1 LTDRGGSRVMRAMK
15 KLFFP
20 ALFGAIVLALAGCST
35 TRPGLAGLVV
45 ELARIE
51 VEGGKAH
58 AVVRLK
64 NPNLIAYN
72 IAQSRHKI
80 ELGGWSG
87 VAETRAPFGVPPQS
101 TQEQRVEIG
110 SGRIDQLPNATTDY
124 RLESNLKLRLYGDT
138 MESMEITARGRV
150 VVERK

>member
-1 LTDRGGSRVMRAMK
+1 MK
-15 KLFFP
+15 KAFLSVLF
-20 ALFGAIVLALAGCST
+20 AIAGLLLCSCST
-35 TRPGLAGLVV
+35 SRPGLAGLGV
-45 ELARIE
+45 ELVKIE
-51 VEGGKAH
+51 VSGGTAH

-72 IAQSRHKI
+72 LAQSRHKI

-87 VAETRAPFGVPPQS
+87 VAETRTPFGVPPQS

-110 SGRIDQLPNATTDY
+110 SGRIDQLPREATDY

-138 MESMEITARGRV
+138 MESMQITARGRV

>member
-1 LTDRGGSRVMRAMK
+1 MK
-15 KLFFP
+15 KAFLSVIITV
-20 ALFGAIVLALAGCST
+20 AAGLLLSSCST
-35 TRPGLAGLVV
+35 GRPGLAGLGV
-45 ELARIE
+45 ELVKIE
-51 VEGGKAH
+51 VAGGAAH

-110 SGRIDQLPNATTDY
+110 AGRIDQLPAGAADY
-124 RLESNLKLRLYGDT
+124 RLESDLKLRLYGET
-138 MESMEITARGRV
+138 MESLEIQARGRV